1 MYTIANNKSK
11 VVFLYQNICLLKMNE
26 HVQTCDR
33 MIKFLTLESNDIHKI
48 SEDQVRRWKYSY
60 IQFGSKAQK
69 IFRWE
74 DSQTRTEVWTP

>member
-48 SEDQVRRWKYSY
+48 SEDQVRR
-60 IQFGSKAQK
+60 
-69 IFRWE
+69 
-74 DSQTRTEVWTP
+74 